1 MGAYALR
8 RLLGIVPVLLVIF
21 TLSFVLMRAAPG
33 GPFDAEK
40 PVPAE
45 VKRNLELKYHLREPW
60 CEARFLPALARPDLQ
75 PAAEKALRAENA
87 WASRGERLCTGVFQY
102 GWLLA
107 NYATGDFGPSYK
119 YKDRSVNEFIAA
131 GLPVTIQLGLVAMV
145 FALIIGL
152 AAGLVAAMRHN
163 AWEDHAAMGA
173 ALLGISI
180 PNFVLGPVLI
190 LVFSLTL
197 FWLPPARWDGWQYMI
212 LPGFTLGSVYAAYIA
227 RLTRGGMLEVIRQDY
242 VRTARAK
249 GLKER
254 VVILRHA
261 LRGGMLPVISYLGPA
276 LAGLFTGSIVIERI
290 FNIPGMGRYF
300 VDAALNRDI
309 TLAMAVV
316 VVDAIFLLVANL
328 LVDLALGLLDP
339 RVRYDA

>member
-1 MGAYALR
+1 MGRYALR
-8 RLLGIVPVLLVIF
+8 RILGIVPILFLVF
-21 TLSFVLMRAAPG
+21 TLSFVLMRLAPG

-60 CEARFLPALARPDLQ
+60 CEARFLPELEQAVD
-75 PAAEKALRAENA
+75 PAAERALRQAHP
-87 WASRGERLCTGVFQY
+87 WASRAERVCTGLFQY

-107 NYATGDFGPSYK
+107 SYATFDFGPSYK

-131 GLPVTIQLGLVAMV
+131 GLPVTLQLGLLAMV
-145 FALIIGL
+145 FALLIGL
-152 AAGLVAAMRHN
+152 GAGLLAAVKQN
-163 AWEDHAAMGA
+163 GWVDHAAMGA

-180 PNFVLGPVLI
+180 PNFVLGPILI

-197 FWLPPARWDGWQYMI
+197 VWFPPARWESWEHMF
-212 LPGFTLGSVYAAYIA
+212 LPAFTLGSAYAAYIA

-249 GLKER
+249 GLPER
-254 VVILRHA
+254 LVILRHA
-261 LRGGMLPVISYLGPA
+261 IRGGMLPVVSYLGPA
-276 LAGLFTGSIVIERI
+276 MAGLFTGSIVIERI

-316 VVDAIFLLVANL
+316 VVDAVFLLVANL
-328 LVDLALGLLDP
+328 LVDLALGLLNP
-339 RVRYDA
+339 RVRFE

>member
-1 MGAYALR
+1 MLRYALR
-8 RLLGIVPVLLVIF
+8 RLLGIFPVLLVIF

-60 CEARFLPALARPDLQ
+60 CEARF
-75 PAAEKALRAENA
+75 EYE
-87 WASRGERLCTGVFQY
+87 STTERLCTGVFQY
-102 GWLLA
+102 GWLIT

-131 GLPVTIQLGLVAMV
+131 GLPITIQLGLVAMV
-145 FALIIGL
+145 FALLIGL
-152 AAGLVAAMRHN
+152 AAGLFAAMKHN
-163 AWEDHAAMGA
+163 AWQDHAAMGA

-197 FWLPPARWDGWQYMI
+197 LWLPPARWDGIEYMI

-242 VRTARAK
+242 IRTARAK

-261 LRGGMLPVISYLGPA
+261 VRGGLLPVISYLGPA

-328 LVDLALGLLDP
+328 LVDLGLGLLDP
-339 RVRYDA
+339 RVRYDE

>member
-1 MGAYALR
+1 MGRYALR
-8 RLLGIVPVLLVIF
+8 RILGIVPVLLVIF

-60 CEARFLPALARPDLQ
+60 CEARFLPGLEGARE
-75 PAAEKALRAENA
+75 PAAEKALRGAEPM
-87 WASRGERLCTGVFQY
+87 ASGLERICTGAFQY
-102 GWLLA
+102 GWLLS
-107 NYATGDFGPSYK
+107 NYVQGDFGPSYK

-131 GLPVTIQLGLVAMV
+131 GLPITIQLGLVAMV

-152 AAGLVAAMRHN
+152 AAGLIAAMRHN

-180 PNFVLGPVLI
+180 PNFVLGPLLI

-197 FWLPPARWDGWQYMI
+197 MWLPPARWDGWRYMI

-249 GLKER
+249 GLPER
-254 VVILRHA
+254 LVILRHA
-261 LRGGMLPVISYLGPA
+261 IRGGMLPVISYLGPA

-328 LVDLALGLLDP
+328 LVDLGLGVLDP
-339 RVRYDA
+339 RVRYDD

>member
-1 MGAYALR
+1 MLRYALR
-8 RLLGIVPVLLVIF
+8 RLLGLFPVLLVIF

-60 CEARFLPALARPDLQ
+60 CEARFLPALREGLE
-75 PAAEKALRAENA
+75 PAVERAVRAEQP
-87 WASRGERLCTGVFQY
+87 WASRAEKLCTGLFQY
-102 GWLLA
+102 GWMLA

-131 GLPVTIQLGLVAMV
+131 GLPVTIQLGLVAMC
-145 FALIIGL
+145 FALLIGL
-152 AAGLVAAMRHN
+152 TAGLIAAIRQN
-163 AWEDHAAMGA
+163 GWADHAAMGM

-180 PNFVLGPVLI
+180 PNFVLGPLLI
-190 LVFSLTL
+190 LVFALTL
-197 FWLPPARWDGWQYMI
+197 VWLPPARWGSWEYMI
-212 LPGFTLGSVYAAYIA
+212 LPGFTLGSAYAAYIA

-242 VRTARAK
+242 IRTARAK
-249 GLKER
+249 GLSER
-254 VVILRHA
+254 LVILRHA
-261 LRGGMLPVISYLGPA
+261 VRGGMLPVVSYLGPA
-276 LAGLFTGSIVIERI
+276 MAGLFTGSIVIERI

-339 RVRYDA
+339 RVRYEE

>member
-1 MGAYALR
+1 MGRYALR

-21 TLSFVLMRAAPG
+21 TLSFVLMKAAPG

-45 VKRNLELKYHLREPW
+45 VKRNLELKYHLREPF
-60 CEARFLPALARPDLQ
+60 CEARFLPGLSDGLDTV
-75 PAAEKALRAENA
+75 AETALRAA
-87 WASRGERLCTGVFQY
+87 QPFASGAERICTGLFQY
-102 GWLLA
+102 GWMLS
-107 NYATGDFGPSYK
+107 NYVRGDFGPSYK

-131 GLPVTIQLGLVAMV
+131 GMPITIQLGLISMA
-145 FALIIGL
+145 FALLI
-152 AAGLVAAMRHN
+152 GLVAGLIAAMKHN
-163 AWEDHAAMGA
+163 GWADHAAMGM
-173 ALLGISI
+173 ALLGISL

-190 LVFSLTL
+190 LLFSLTL
-197 FWLPPARWDGWQYMI
+197 MWLPPARWDGWQHMI

-249 GLKER
+249 GLSER
-254 VVILRHA
+254 LVILRHA
-261 LRGGMLPVISYLGPA
+261 IRGGMLPVVSYLGPA

-316 VVDAIFLLVANL
+316 VVDAVFLLVANL
-328 LVDLALGLLDP
+328 LVDLGIGLLDP
-339 RVRYDA
+339 RVRYDE